1 MSDEDEDYNSSD
13 DSEEEIP
20 VPKKS
25 PNAVAPAKEPT
36 KPGLL
41 SLVDNDNDYDA
52 SMFHRPDIIGF
63 DECGESE
70 DEMSGESEA
79 ESDFGNKKR
88 LKKSKTL
95 TGKSNNRQQ
104 NKSSYNSDQEDS
116 KKSAMSKKAGGKKK
130 KQIGICV
137 VATKY
142 DCVRRVGRK
151 LGFKEVEENDDW
163 SIFWTDLSVSIDR
176 VNQMKR
182 WQKINHYPGMS
193 EICRKDF
200 LTRNMNRMAKLY
212 PKDYS
217 FFPKSWCLPAE

>member
-1 MSDEDEDYNSSD
+1 MSDEDEDYRDSSD
-13 DSEEEIP
+13 ESEEEIL

-25 PNAVAPAKEPT
+25 PNAVAKEPAKA
-36 KPGLL
+36 GLL

-52 SMFHRPDIIGF
+52 SIFQRPDITGF
-63 DECGESE
+63 DECGESG
-70 DEMSGESEA
+70 DEMSGESEG
-79 ESDFGNKKR
+79 ESEFDNKKR
-88 LKKSKTL
+88 FKKSKTL

-104 NKSSYNSDQEDS
+104 TKSSYNSDQED
-116 KKSAMSKKAGGKKK
+116 KKSAMSKKGSGGKKK

-151 LGFKEVEENDDW
+151 LGFKEVDENEDW